1 MTWLFPYAGYDGPKR
16 KPPKRK
22 PPPPPP
28 RKKLPRPVERP
39 LLNFSGISNMPPS
52 LRAIMLEVCEEH
64 NVVPADIAGHDSRQ
78 HVVQARRV
86 YCIMARARSKYSY
99 TSIGRSIN
107 KDHTTVIHY
116 VKQGQA
122 GHSLAPVEQTT
133 TPPKPRAVRQPVTEL
148 SPLQQ
153 TYANLADQGL
163 EKAQIAERM
172 GKSLAAVSHYEKHVR
187 RKRAQQ
193 SREAQG
199 TAQAPERGTQEAH
212 VDRP

>member
-1 MTWLFPYAGYDGPKR
+1 
-16 KPPKRK
+16 
-22 PPPPPP
+22 
-28 RKKLPRPVERP
+28 
-39 LLNFSGISNMPPS
+39 
-52 LRAIMLEVCEEH
+52 MLEICELH

-122 GHSLAPVEQTT
+122 GCSLEPVAQTT
-133 TPPKPRAVRQPVTEL
+133 TPPRPRSMRPPVTEL

-199 TAQAPERGTQEAH
+199 TAQTSERRAQETH
-212 VDRP
+212 VD

>member
-1 MTWLFPYAGYDGPKR
+1 
-16 KPPKRK
+16 
-22 PPPPPP
+22 
-28 RKKLPRPVERP
+28 
-39 LLNFSGISNMPPS
+39 
-52 LRAIMLEVCEEH
+52 MLEVCEEH

-86 YCIMARARSKYSY
+86 YCIMARARSKYSF

-122 GHSLAPVEQTT
+122 GWSLKPVPQTT
-133 TPPKPRAVRQPVTEL
+133 TPPKPRPVRQPVTEL

-153 TYANLADQGL
+153 IYADLAAQGL
-163 EKAQIAERM
+163 DKRQIAERM

-187 RKRAQQ
+187 RKQNVRNA
-193 SREAQG
+193 
-199 TAQAPERGTQEAH
+199 
-212 VDRP
+212 D

>member
-1 MTWLFPYAGYDGPKR
+1 MSWLFPYAGYDGPKR
-16 KPPKRK
+16 KPPKPK
-22 PPPPPP
+22 PQPLPPL
-28 RKKLPRPVERP
+28 KKEPRPVERP

-64 NVVPADIAGHDSRQ
+64 GVVPADIAGHDSRQ

-86 YCIMARARSKYSY
+86 YCIMARARSKYSF

-122 GHSLAPVEQTT
+122 GYPLAPVERTIR
-133 TPPKPRAVRQPVTEL
+133 PPKPRSVRSPVTEL

-153 TYANLADQGL
+153 TYVDLLAQGL
-163 EKAQIAERM
+163 TVEQIAERM
-172 GKSLAAVSHYEKHVR
+172 GKSRAAVLHYAKNVR
-187 RKRAQQ
+187 RKREAISKAES
-193 SREAQG
+193 SREQSGASVHSLYLAQN
-199 TAQAPERGTQEAH
+199 E
-212 VDRP
+212 

>member
-1 MTWLFPYAGYDGPKR
+1 MCSSDL
-16 KPPKRK
+16 
-22 PPPPPP
+22 PP

-64 NVVPADIAGHDSRQ
+64 GVVPADIAGRDSRQ

-86 YCIMARARSKYSY
+86 YCIMARARSKYSF

-122 GHSLAPVEQTT
+122 GHSLKPVPQTT
-133 TPPKPRAVRQPVTEL
+133 TPPKPRLPRPPVTEL

-153 TYANLADQGL
+153 TYANLAAQGL
-163 EKAQIAERM
+163 DKRQIAERM
-172 GKSLAAVSHYEKHVR
+172 GKSMAAVGHYEKHVK
-187 RKRAQQ
+187 RK
-193 SREAQG
+193 
-199 TAQAPERGTQEAH
+199 QAYVRP
-212 VDRP
+212 VD

>member
-86 YCIMARARSKYSY
+86 YCILARAQSKFSY

-122 GHSLAPVEQTT
+122 GHSLEPVAQTT
-133 TPPKPRAVRQPVTEL
+133 TPPRPRSVRPPVTEL

-212 VDRP
+212 VDRS

>member
-16 KPPKRK
+16 KPPRRK

-28 RKKLPRPVERP
+28 RKKLARPVERP
-39 LLNFSGISNMPPS
+39 PLNFSGISNMPPS
-52 LRAIMLEVCEEH
+52 LRTIMLEVCEEH
-64 NVVPADIAGHDSRQ
+64 GVVPADIAGHDSRQ

-86 YCIMARARSKYSY
+86 YCIMARARSKYSF

-122 GHSLAPVEQTT
+122 GHSLKPVPQTT
-133 TPPKPRAVRQPVTEL
+133 TPPKPRLPRPPVTEL

-153 TYANLADQGL
+153 TYANLAAQGL
-163 EKAQIAERM
+163 DKRQIAERM
-172 GKSLAAVSHYEKHVR
+172 GKSLAAVGHYEKHVK
-187 RKRAQQ
+187 RK
-193 SREAQG
+193 
-199 TAQAPERGTQEAH
+199 QAY
-212 VDRP
+212 VRPAD

>member
-1 MTWLFPYAGYDGPKR
+1 MTYLFPYAGYDGPKR

-28 RKKLPRPVERP
+28 RKKRPRPVERP

-86 YCIMARARSKYSY
+86 YCIMARARSKYSF

-122 GHSLAPVEQTT
+122 GCSLKPVEQTT
-133 TPPKPRAVRQPVTEL
+133 TPPRPRPVRQPVTEL
-148 SPLQQ
+148 SPYQQ
-153 TYANLADQGL
+153 T
-163 EKAQIAERM
+163 
-172 GKSLAAVSHYEKHVR
+172 
-187 RKRAQQ
+187 
-193 SREAQG
+193 
-199 TAQAPERGTQEAH
+199 
-212 VDRP
+212 